1 MNFQIFYQ
9 SYKTKKKVDFLVGK
23 KKKKSKKYDPLK
35 MVKKL
40 ARDMF
45 IDIPMGEK
53 VFKDKKKYS
62 RKIKHKK
69 RLDKDG

>member
-1 MNFQIFYQ
+1 M
-9 SYKTKKKVDFLVGK
+9 SK
-23 KKKKSKKYDPLK
+23 KKKQKKYNPLK

-45 IDIPMGEK
+45 IDIPMAEK

-69 RLDKDG
+69 RIENDG

>member
-1 MNFQIFYQ
+1 MLIYLRILNT
-9 SYKTKKKVDFLVGK
+9 SWRMGK
-23 KKKKSKKYDPLK
+23 KKKKSKKYNPLK

-45 IDIPMGEK
+45 IDIPMGTR

-69 RLDKDG
+69 RIENDG

>member
-1 MNFQIFYQ
+1 MRIYLMSLNT
-9 SYKTKKKVDFLVGK
+9 SWSMSK
-23 KKKKSKKYDPLK
+23 KKKKSKKYNPLK

-45 IDIPMGEK
+45 IDIPMGTR

-69 RLDKDG
+69 RIENDG

>member
-1 MNFQIFYQ
+1 MSIYLRILSMRQRM
-9 SYKTKKKVDFLVGK
+9 GK
-23 KKKKSKKYDPLK
+23 KKKKSKKYNPLK
-35 MVKKL
+35 TIKKL

-62 RKIKHKK
+62 RKIKHKNK
-69 RLDKDG
+69 LDSE

>member
-1 MNFQIFYQ
+1 MLIYLRILNT
-9 SYKTKKKVDFLVGK
+9 SWRMGK
-23 KKKKSKKYDPLK
+23 KKKKSKKYNPLK

-45 IDIPMGEK
+45 IDIPMGTR

-62 RKIKHKK
+62 RKQKHKK
-69 RLDKDG
+69 GFEDE

>member
-1 MNFQIFYQ
+1 
-9 SYKTKKKVDFLVGK
+9 
-23 KKKKSKKYDPLK
+23 

-45 IDIPMGEK
+45 IDIPMGTR

-69 RLDKDG
+69 RIENDG

>member
-1 MNFQIFYQ
+1 MLIYLRILNT
-9 SYKTKKKVDFLVGK
+9 SWRMGK
-23 KKKKSKKYDPLK
+23 KKKKYKKYNPLK

-45 IDIPMGEK
+45 IDIPMGTR

-62 RKIKHKK
+62 RKQKHKK
-69 RLDKDG
+69 GFEDG

>member
-1 MNFQIFYQ
+1 MSIYLRILNT
-9 SYKTKKKVDFLVGK
+9 SWNMSK
-23 KKKKSKKYDPLK
+23 KKKKSKKYNPLK
-35 MVKKL
+35 TIKKL

-62 RKIKHKK
+62 RKIKHKNK
-69 RLDKDG
+69 LDSE

>member
-1 MNFQIFYQ
+1 MGWANM
-9 SYKTKKKVDFLVGK
+9 GK
-23 KKKKSKKYDPLK
+23 KKKKSKKYNPLK

-62 RKIKHKK
+62 RKVKHKK
-69 RLDKDG
+69 NYDDE

>member
-1 MNFQIFYQ
+1 M
-9 SYKTKKKVDFLVGK
+9 GK
-23 KKKKSKKYDPLK
+23 KKKKSKKYNPLK

-69 RLDKDG
+69 RIENDG

>member
-1 MNFQIFYQ
+1 MSIYLRILNT
-9 SYKTKKKVDFLVGK
+9 SWSMSK
-23 KKKKSKKYDPLK
+23 KKKKSKKYNPLK

-45 IDIPMGEK
+45 IDIPMGTR

-62 RKIKHKK
+62 RKQKHKK
-69 RLDKDG
+69 RLDDE

>member
-1 MNFQIFYQ
+1 M
-9 SYKTKKKVDFLVGK
+9 SK
-23 KKKKSKKYDPLK
+23 KKKKSKKYNPLK

-45 IDIPMGEK
+45 IDIPMGTR

-69 RLDKDG
+69 RIDNDG

>member
-1 MNFQIFYQ
+1 MIQ
-9 SYKTKKKVDFLVGK
+9 KMP
-23 KKKKSKKYDPLK
+23 KKKKSKKYNPLK

-45 IDIPMGEK
+45 IDIPMGTR

-62 RKIKHKK
+62 RKQKHKK
-69 RLDKDG
+69 GFEDG

>member
-1 MNFQIFYQ
+1 MLIYLRILNT
-9 SYKTKKKVDFLVGK
+9 SWRMGK
-23 KKKKSKKYDPLK
+23 KKKKSKKYNPLK
-35 MVKKL
+35 TIKKL

-69 RLDKDG
+69 GFEDG

>member
-1 MNFQIFYQ
+1 M
-9 SYKTKKKVDFLVGK
+9 SK
-23 KKKKSKKYDPLK
+23 KKKKSKKYNPMK
-35 MVKKL
+35 TIKKL

-62 RKIKHKK
+62 RKQKYKE
-69 RLDKDG
+69 RFDDE

>member
-1 MNFQIFYQ
+1 MSIYLKILNTSQRM
-9 SYKTKKKVDFLVGK
+9 GK
-23 KKKKSKKYDPLK
+23 KKKKSKKYNPLK

-45 IDIPMGEK
+45 IDIPMGTR

-62 RKIKHKK
+62 RKQKHKK
-69 RLDKDG
+69 GFEDG

>member
-1 MNFQIFYQ
+1 M
-9 SYKTKKKVDFLVGK
+9 GK
-23 KKKKSKKYDPLK
+23 KKKKSKKYNPLK

-40 ARDMF
+40 ARDYF

-62 RKIKHKK
+62 RKKKHKK
-69 RLDKDG
+69 GLEDE

>member
-1 MNFQIFYQ
+1 MRIYLRILNT
-9 SYKTKKKVDFLVGK
+9 SWRMGK
-23 KKKKSKKYDPLK
+23 KKKKSKKYNPLK
-35 MVKKL
+35 TIKKL

-62 RKIKHKK
+62 RKRKHKK
-69 RLDKDG
+69 GFEDE